1 MDKVCLAPRRLF
13 RRDGP
18 GRLLGALV
26 KSALKEKI
34 NSLIKLLEQPLPDE
48 AYKSQGTETASHPII
63 KTQSVGKPI
72 PVKTHDTS
80 KNAQMGLYSDWC
92 R

>member
-1 MDKVCLAPRRLF
+1 LPGSPRLF

-18 GRLLGALV
+18 GRLLWSLV

-48 AYKSQGTETASHPII
+48 AYKSQGTENGESPDYQNAIRREPI
-63 KTQSVGKPI
+63 
-72 PVKTHDTS
+72 
-80 KNAQMGLYSDWC
+80 L
-92 R
+92 